1 VDYQIML
8 WRADGSGFSERD
20 RLLLTMVRP
29 HLVAIRD
36 ATFKRE
42 GEPPPLTSRQRQLV
56 SLIAAGLTNRQ
67 IARATSAYRSTRCAS
82 TSRTSSNASKLTAGP
97 LR

>member
-1 VDYQIML
+1 MPRLNAVDYQIML

-20 RLLLTMVRP
+20 RLLLAMVRP

-42 GEPPPLTSRQRQLV
+42 GEPRR
-56 SLIAAGLTNRQ
+56 
-67 IARATSAYRSTRCAS
+67 
-82 TSRTSSNASKLTAGP
+82 
-97 LR
+97 